1 MKITLAACAA
11 LLTLAFALPTI
22 AQDGAQDD
30 ADQPWALDF
39 KPGKLDVL
47 VVSYKDGSARTFYLM
62 PFTVSNRGKV
72 KAELGLHIVANVK
85 GGARQ
90 NNKAHIALPF
100 PDAEEFYKRMAR
112 SSDIK
117 NVQTINGMK
126 ELAPGQ
132 SVKGIAVFGA
142 FNREWRSAEVVVT
155 GLEPRAI
162 DARVRKFGANGFTFP
177 HRAYHHHNKRVLKK
191 AGKDADYTEP
201 FVILQHSVARK
212 LRFRREGDEFAPQQD
227 PIIAEDAEWDV
238 LQKPAP
244 KIVLEKKAPFA
255 K

>member
-11 LLTLAFALPTI
+11 LLTLAFALPTH
-22 AQDGAQDD
+22 AQDD
-30 ADQPWALDF
+30 AKGTWALDF

-47 VVSYKDGSARTFYLM
+47 VVSYKDGSARTFYYL
-62 PFTVSNRGKV
+62 PFTLSNKSKV
-72 KAELGLHIVANVK
+72 KAVLGLHIVANVE
-85 GGARQ
+85 GGSRL
-90 NNKAHIALPF
+90 NNKTHIGLPH
-100 PDAEEFYKRMAR
+100 PDAEVFYKRMAR
-112 SSDIK
+112 SADIK
-117 NVQTINGMK
+117 NVQEINGMK

-132 SVKGIAVFGA
+132 SVRGIAVFGA
-142 FNREWRSAEVVVT
+142 YNREWRSAEVVVT

-162 DARVRKFGANGFTFP
+162 SARVKKFGASGFTLP
-177 HRAYHHHNKRVLKK
+177 HRAYYHHNKRVLKK

-212 LRFRREGDEFAPQQD
+212 LRFRREGDEFAPQLD
-227 PIIAEDAEWDV
+227 EIIPDGFEWDV

-244 KIVLEKKAPFA
+244 KIVLEKKPPFS